1 MLPLALIQE
10 IQEGVVEAVTKI
22 SPYDATAYGGL
33 VLVLLIFLYIMYK
46 DKQKQAE
53 SLEKITEVL
62 RDIEVQMHSISDLKT
77 MVMARLLNLTPP
89 PHSDV

>member
-1 MLPLALIQE
+1 MLLLTLIQDV
-10 IQEGVVEAVTKI
+10 QDGVVEAVTKI

-46 DKQKQAE
+46 DKQKQAD
-53 SLEKITEVL
+53 SLEKITDVL

-77 MVMARLLNLTPP
+77 MVMARLLNLKPP
-89 PHSDV
+89 PNTDV